1 MERINELCG
10 GKVCVV
16 GDRKNLAGVMSA
28 VVSSCSRDVPTVVLC
43 REGASVISCAG
54 GDDRVILV
62 GKSRERGE
70 RFPDLLD
77 PFLSSPEIGY
87 DVNSIVDALASVLLD
102 RHSVRDSNDAYWA
115 GSANRLFR
123 GLMLSCLLGVQ
134 LDRDFSFRHFAEM
147 YREIAGWLPRM
158 TEFDPGKD
166 NKKTRFPFPSSSW
179 TKPFLD
185 TGEPHPL
192 GEVLASV
199 PPSVSQTTL
208 NTYYSISGSVHDLL
222 KALPSEPGTEGCY
235 FSLSG
240 ELEATKD
247 GVLFLALSGGMRNYS
262 RCFLRF
268 LLGSLEELHAAEGRR
283 PLRVVI
289 PDISEWEDAAG
300 IGRFIGGA
308 DDALSVIWGVSSMI
322 GAVSAERNPEQGI
335 LNLVARCEQRAWCRS
350 GDPMAGD
357 VYSRLVPRSMRS
369 YELTSMPPGLCFL
382 QTPDGEFDGVA
393 IPPAPPGAGK
403 PAVSC
408 GAVAAGPLW
417 RDADV
422 TRPGRGEG
430 NSPEADEPEEPEEA
444 GNGESPSLPE
454 GQIVLKYLRFD
465 EDEDEDRDD
474 SGSKE

>member
-1 MERINELCG
+1 MRRTAAGTGSFFFFSPQGEERRVRLVVCRSADVVLVAGGRGVFSDRRRRLMCLRGGTGSPLYFGRHRGGGSRMERINELCG

-43 REGASVISCAG
+43 REGASVLSGAG
-54 GDDRVILV
+54 GDDRVILA

-87 DVNSIVDALASVLLD
+87 DVNSIVDALASALLD

-115 GSANRLFR
+115 GSADRLFR

-166 NKKTRFPFPSSSW
+166 NKKTRVPFPSSSW

-185 TGEPHPL
+185 TGAPHPL

-240 ELEATKD
+240 ELEATKG

-300 IGRFIGGA
+300 IGRFI
-308 DDALSVIWGVSSMI
+308 
-322 GAVSAERNPEQGI
+322 AEPMTPFRDLGRVVHDRRGLGRKEPEQQPCSPLRPEG
-335 LNLVARCEQRAWCRS
+335 VVTQRRS
-350 GDPMAGD
+350 MAGD
-357 VYSRLVPRSMRS
+357 VYSRLVPRSMPP
-369 YELTSMPPGLCFL
+369 TS
-382 QTPDGEFDGVA
+382 
-393 IPPAPPGAGK
+393 
-403 PAVSC
+403 
-408 GAVAAGPLW
+408 
-417 RDADV
+417 
-422 TRPGRGEG
+422 
-430 NSPEADEPEEPEEA
+430 
-444 GNGESPSLPE
+444 
-454 GQIVLKYLRFD
+454 
-465 EDEDEDRDD
+465 
-474 SGSKE
+474 